1 MEDFVDII
9 GYEGLY
15 KINQSGQVLGVK
27 SQKLLKPRV
36 HMNEDSFDLETDDNK
51 LINYSIR
58 RLLALHF
65 LPNPDNL
72 PYVEYINELKN
83 PNVLNN
89 LKWVT
94 HRKSNSNIVKT
105 RQYTFR
111 VLFQVNWTRRQKTF
125 KTFNEAKVYRDNVI
139 EHRLLDLK
147 YSDSDSSD
155 ESVL

>member
-1 MEDFVDII
+1 MEDFVDVI

-15 KINQSGQVLGVK
+15 KINQAGQVLEV
-27 SQKLLKPRV
+27 SNQKLLDRPN
-36 HMNEDSFDLETDDNK
+36 HMKESSVNLWNDDK
-51 LINYSIR
+51 ITNYPIR

-89 LKWVT
+89 LEWVT

-105 RQYTFR
+105 PQYTFR
-111 VLFQVNWTRRQKTF
+111 VLFSVYGTKRQKTF

-139 EHRLLDLK
+139 EHRLCDPK
-147 YSDSDSSD
+147 YSDSESSD